1 LQRVRNV
8 AKLRRPTEKRCTAA
22 IVADQGDL
30 ATNGAGRRSRDAGA
44 WVSTGG
50 VRIVALRKA
59 RALEE
64 GHIMRRSVWR
74 VAAAGLAAVALAM
87 FAAPAGAA
95 GHHNGTYAVS
105 SPDRK
110 IRVEFELDQ
119 SGAPRYRVFHN
130 GAPLLAD
137 SKLGF
142 HFQDAPALAANFDVR
157 GVRRDRHDTVWRPV
171 WGEYK
176 TIRDNYDEL
185 TIDLR
190 ERVAPR
196 RALRLIFRVFDDGV
210 GFRYV
215 LPKQRAMSQF
225 AITAEDTEFNFAE
238 DFSAWWIPAQY
249 GAGSGDENTWNH
261 TALSQ
266 MQAAQT
272 PVTIDAG
279 AAGFVTLHEANLI
292 DYASMTVA
300 PVGDQATPSPALR
313 SELVALPDGV
323 KVRGT
328 APHNSPWRTLVIG
341 DSPGDLVESTMTLNL
356 NDPCAI
362 CERDTSWIKPGKYV
376 GVWWEIHKGQS
387 DWAPGGALP
396 HGATTEN
403 VKRYIDFAA
412 AHHIPYVL
420 AEGWNEGWAN
430 RYTEQDF
437 LTPTPDFDLENVVA
451 YAKSKGVNWIAHNET
466 GGNASNYEQQIEPAY
481 SLYERLGVPGV
492 KTGYAGDTTVDG
504 VKHNHYDQ
512 VMVNHYRDTIRRAAR
527 HHLVLEAHEIIK
539 DTGERRTYPNI
550 LTREA
555 VRGTEWEA
563 WSEGNSPAHTV
574 TLPFTRMISGPM
586 SYTPGIFNTTW
597 DPGGPGR
604 PPWRTLERTRVH
616 TTRAKQLAMYPVFL
630 SGLQMAAD
638 VPENYEGQA
647 GLEFLE
653 RVPTTWD
660 DTKAVNGRIGDYV
673 TVARRSGRDWFV
685 GSMTG
690 DQAHALPVP
699 LRFLD
704 RHTSYVANIYGD
716 APTTDLETN
725 PNQVQITRVIVNS
738 RDSLVALM
746 AAG

>member
-1 LQRVRNV
+1 
-8 AKLRRPTEKRCTAA
+8 
-22 IVADQGDL
+22 
-30 ATNGAGRRSRDAGA
+30 
-44 WVSTGG
+44 
-50 VRIVALRKA
+50 
-59 RALEE
+59 
-64 GHIMRRSVWR
+64 MRRSMWR
-74 VAAAGLAAVALAM
+74 AAATGLVAVPLAI

-95 GHHNGTYAVS
+95 SHHSQTYAVS

-110 IRVEFELDQ
+110 ITVEFELDR
-119 SGAPRYRVFHN
+119 SGTPLYRVFHN
-130 GAPLLAD
+130 GARLLAD

-142 HFQDAPALAANFDVR
+142 QFKDAPPLASGLDVR
-157 GVRRDRHDTVWRPV
+157 GVRRGRHDGVWRPV

-176 TIRDNYDEL
+176 TIRDNYNEL
-185 TIDLR
+185 TVDLR

-196 RALRLIFRVFDDGV
+196 RALQLVFRVFDDGV

-215 LPKQRAMSQF
+215 LPRQRAMGPF
-225 AITAEDTEFNFAE
+225 AITSEDTEFNFAG

-249 GAGSGDENTWNH
+249 GAGSGDENVWNH

-266 MQAAQT
+266 MDAANT

-300 PVGDQATPSPALR
+300 PANSGPALR

-328 APHNSPWRTLVIG
+328 APHKSPWRTLVIG
-341 DSPGDLVESTMTLNL
+341 DSPGDLLESTIILNL

-362 CERDTSWIKPGKYV
+362 CDRDTSWIKPGKYV
-376 GVWWEIHKGQS
+376 GVWWEIHKGKS
-387 DWAPGGALP
+387 EWSVGAALP

-412 AHHIPYVL
+412 AHGVSYVL

-430 RYTEQDF
+430 AYTEQDF
-437 LTPTPDFDLENVVA
+437 LTPTPDFDLEQVVA
-451 YAKSKGVNWIAHNET
+451 YAKSKGVSWLAHNET
-466 GGNASNYEQQIEPAY
+466 GGNASNYVQQIEPAY

-563 WSEGNSPAHTV
+563 WSEGNAPDHTV
-574 TLPFTRMISGPM
+574 TLPFTRLVSGPM
-586 SYTPGIFNTTW
+586 SYTPGILNTTW

-604 PPWRTLERTRVH
+604 PPWRTLEHTRVH
-616 TTRAKQLAMYPVFL
+616 TTAAKQLAMYPVFL
-630 SGLQMAAD
+630 SGLQMMAD
-638 VPENYEGQA
+638 VPENYEGQP

-653 RVPTTWD
+653 HVPTTWD
-660 DTKAVNGRIGDYV
+660 DTKVPNGQIGDFV
-673 TVARRSGRDWFV
+673 TVARRSGPDWFV
-685 GSMTG
+685 GSMT
-690 DQAHALPVP
+690 DEQQKTLSIP

-704 RHTSYVANIYGD
+704 PRGTYVANVYGD

-725 PNQVQITRVIVNS
+725 PNEVQVTRLIVDS
-738 RDSLVALM
+738 RDTLVAPMAGGGGQAVRLTPATANDVGTLPRCGPATPLCEPGDR

>member
-1 LQRVRNV
+1 
-8 AKLRRPTEKRCTAA
+8 
-22 IVADQGDL
+22 
-30 ATNGAGRRSRDAGA
+30 
-44 WVSTGG
+44 
-50 VRIVALRKA
+50 
-59 RALEE
+59 
-64 GHIMRRSVWR
+64 MRRSLWR
-74 VAAAGLAAVALAM
+74 AVAAGILAVPFAV

-95 GHHNGTYAVS
+95 SDDRTDDRTYAVS

-110 IRVEFELDQ
+110 IKVEFELDH
-119 SGAPRYRVFHN
+119 SGAPLYRVFHN

-142 HFQDAPALAANFDVR
+142 HFQDAPALASDLDVR
-157 GVRRDRHDTVWRPV
+157 SARRDRHDSVWRPV
-171 WGEYK
+171 WGEYR
-176 TIRDNYDEL
+176 TIRDRYNEL
-185 TIDLR
+185 TLDLG
-190 ERVAPR
+190 EQVAPR
-196 RALRLIFRVFDDGV
+196 RALQVVFRVFDDGV

-215 LPKQRAMSQF
+215 LPRQRAMDRF
-225 AITAEDTEFNFAE
+225 AITSEDTEFRFAD

-249 GAGSGDENTWNH
+249 GAGSGDENIWNH
-261 TALSQ
+261 SALSQ
-266 MQAAQT
+266 MDAAQT

-279 AAGFVTLHEANLI
+279 RAGFATLHEANLI
-292 DYASMTVA
+292 DYASMTVK
-300 PVGDQATPSPALR
+300 PAADADSSAAVLR

-328 APHNSPWRTLVIG
+328 APHKSPWRTLVIG
-341 DSPGDLVESTMTLNL
+341 DTPGELLESTMTLNL

-362 CERDTSWIKPGKYV
+362 CDRDTSWIKPGKYV
-376 GVWWEIHKGQS
+376 GVWWEIHKGKS
-387 DWAPGGALP
+387 EWSVGAALP

-412 AHHIPYVL
+412 AHGVPYVL

-430 RYTEQDF
+430 AYTEQDF
-437 LTPTPDFDLENVVA
+437 LTPTPDFDLEEVVA
-451 YAKSKGVNWIAHNET
+451 YAESKGVNWLAHNET
-466 GGNASNYEQQIEPAY
+466 GGNASNYVEQIEPAY

-512 VMVNHYRDTIRRAAR
+512 VMVNHYRDTIERAAR

-563 WSEGNSPAHTV
+563 WSEGNPPDHTV
-574 TLPFTRMISGPM
+574 ILPFTRLVSGPM
-586 SYTPGIFNTTW
+586 SYTPGIFDTTW

-604 PPWRTLERTRVH
+604 PPWRTLEHTRVH
-616 TTRAKQLAMYPVFL
+616 TTRAKQLAMYPVYL
-630 SGLQMAAD
+630 SGLQMMAD
-638 VPENYEGQA
+638 VPENYEGQP

-660 DTKAVNGRIGDYV
+660 DTKVLNGRIGDYV

-685 GSMTG
+685 GSMT
-690 DQAHALPVP
+690 DEQQETLSVP

-704 RHTSYVANIYGD
+704 KRTPYVANIYGD
-716 APTTDLETN
+716 APMTDLETN
-725 PNQVQITRVIVNS
+725 PNEIQITRLIVNS
-738 RDSLVALM
+738 RGTLVAPM
-746 AAG
+746 AGGGGQAVQLTPATANDLSTLPRCGPATPLCEASG

>member
-1 LQRVRNV
+1 
-8 AKLRRPTEKRCTAA
+8 
-22 IVADQGDL
+22 
-30 ATNGAGRRSRDAGA
+30 
-44 WVSTGG
+44 
-50 VRIVALRKA
+50 
-59 RALEE
+59 
-64 GHIMRRSVWR
+64 MRRSVWR
-74 VAAAGLAAVALAM
+74 VAAAGLVALSAAT
-87 FAAPAGAA
+87 FAAPAGATS
-95 GHHNGTYAVS
+95 HHKGTYSVS
-105 SPDRK
+105 SPDRR
-110 IRVEFELDQ
+110 ITVEFELDQ
-119 SGAPRYRVFHN
+119 SGTPVYRVFHDR
-130 GAPLLAD
+130 ASLLAD

-142 HFQDAPALAANFDVR
+142 RFENAPPLESNFDLR
-157 GVRRDRHDTVWRPV
+157 SVRRDRHDSVWRPV
-171 WGEYK
+171 WGEYR
-176 TIRDNYDEL
+176 TIRDNYNEL
-185 TIDLR
+185 TLDLR
-190 ERVAPR
+190 ERAAPR
-196 RALRLIFRVFDDGV
+196 RALQLVFRVFDDGV
-210 GFRYV
+210 GFRYA
-215 LPKQRAMSQF
+215 LPRQRAMGRF
-225 AITAEDTEFNFAE
+225 AITAEDTQFKFAE
-238 DFSAWWIPAQY
+238 DFTAWWIPAQY
-249 GAGSGDENTWNH
+249 GPGSGDENIWNH

-279 AAGFVTLHEANLI
+279 AAGFATLHEANLI

-300 PVGDQATPSPALR
+300 PAADQQSSSPVLR

-328 APHNSPWRTLVIG
+328 APHKSPWRTLIIG
-341 DSPGDLVESTMTLNL
+341 DSPGDLVESTITLNL

-362 CERDTSWIKPGKYV
+362 CKQDTSWIKPGKYV

-412 AHHIPYVL
+412 AHRIPYVL

-437 LTPTPDFDLENVVA
+437 LTPTPDFDLEGVVA
-451 YAKSKGVNWIAHNET
+451 YAKSKGVDWIAHNET

-563 WSEGNSPAHTV
+563 WSEGNPPSHTV

-604 PPWRTLERTRVH
+604 PPWRTLEHTRVH

-660 DTKAVNGRIGDYV
+660 DTKALNGQIGDYV

-690 DQAHALPVP
+690 DQAQTLPVP

-725 PNQVQITRVIVNS
+725 PNEVQITRLIVDS

-746 AAG
+746 VAGGGQAVHLTPATASDMATLPRCGPGTPLCQPGDRASG